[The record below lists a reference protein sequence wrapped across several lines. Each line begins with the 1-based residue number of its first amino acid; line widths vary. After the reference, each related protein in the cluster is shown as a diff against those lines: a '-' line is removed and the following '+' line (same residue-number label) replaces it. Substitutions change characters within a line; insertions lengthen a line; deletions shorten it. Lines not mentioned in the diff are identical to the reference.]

1 MQIKPYH
8 LNPCM
13 PLSSAKL
20 HSYAPRLSIT
30 VSVVQL
36 FTSQHF
42 LLQRQSHVRLI
53 GSHSVSRLCQRSLWM
68 SQLEEMEACIS
79 AWNNAPAPK
88 WQALDIV
95 GKWMLNSLHNHQQ
108 RPRYEKLTL
117 LLLKGRE
124 ITLLDMPQ
132 NPVCELSICQMSLQ
146 KKKKEEVP
154 QLSLLKSHTG
164 LLRTAYESGNK
175 DMSERVTVNP
185 ISMPST

>member
-42 LLQRQSHVRLI
+42 LLQRQAHVHLI
-53 GSHSVSRLCQRSLWM
+53 GSHSVSRLCRRSLWM

-95 GKWMLNSLHNHQQ
+95 GKWMLNSFYNHQQ
-108 RPRYEKLTL
+108 QPRVWKINFTPA
-117 LLLKGRE
+117 KGKGNYFARYATKSCLWA
-124 ITLLDMPQ
+124 IH
-132 NPVCELSICQMSLQ
+132 LSNVFA
-146 KKKKEEVP
+146 KKKS
-154 QLSLLKSHTG
+154 LSFLF
-164 LLRTAYESGNK
+164 
-175 DMSERVTVNP
+175 
-185 ISMPST
+185 